1 MEVWKDIEVYKGLY
15 QVSSEGKVRS
25 LDRYEKSKGG
35 SLRFR
40 KGRILAQTKR
50 KNGYLTVSL
59 NREGVNK
66 KHLIHRL
73 VAKAFIHNIKNL
85 PEVNHEDGNKEN
97 NHTYNLVWCTSSYN
111 QKHVFDNGLQKA
123 RRGSSNGQA
132 KLNENEI
139 NEIKKLYTLG
149 RYSQSILGN
158 MFGISRSQVG
168 RIVRGERWAHMEVI
182 HNE

>member
-1 MEVWKDIEVYKGLY
+1 MEVWKDIEWYKGLY

-97 NHTYNLVWCTSSYN
+97 NHTYN
-111 QKHVFDNGLQKA
+111 QKHAFDNGLQKA

-149 RYSQSILGN
+149 RYSKSILGN

-168 RIVRGERWAHMEVI
+168 RIVRGERWAHTEVI